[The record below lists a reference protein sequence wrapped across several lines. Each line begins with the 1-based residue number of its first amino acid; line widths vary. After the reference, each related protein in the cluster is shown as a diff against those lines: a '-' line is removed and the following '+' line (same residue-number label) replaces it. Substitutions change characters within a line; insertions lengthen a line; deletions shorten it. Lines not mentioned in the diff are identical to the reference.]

1 MPDRDRLRALQVRV
15 ARHRRLG
22 FLLGAR
28 EHVACQPAQRAV
40 GFEACILD
48 IEPQRRSHLVVAR
61 AAGMD
66 LPPDVAEQ
74 ALDHGVDVLV
84 VRETIRGGHRRK
96 DPLRLLELR
105 VVEQAGGM
113 QAPGM
118 EPRAFEVV
126 RQQLGVVRQEI
137 RPDLGRHPFDGP
149 GPTRESCRLCRHP
162 PASRSKLRLQR
173 GKADEAFRGLVRK
186 RLAGRVRGE
195 RLRVEGLVRA
205 APRDDGGAGS

>member
-1 MPDRDRLRALQVRV
+1 MPDRDRLRALQMRV

-28 EHVACQPAQRAV
+28 EHVACQPAQRAI

-84 VRETIRGGHRRK
+84 VRETVRRGHRRE
-96 DPLRLLELR
+96 DPLRLLELSA
-105 VVEQAGGM
+105 VEQAGGM

-126 RQQLGVVRQEI
+126 RQQFGVVRQEV
-137 RPDLGRHPFDGP
+137 RPDLGRHPFTDP
-149 GPTRESCRLCRHP
+149 ARPESHVVS
-162 PASRSKLRLQR
+162 A
-173 GKADEAFRGLVRK
+173 VT
-186 RLAGRVRGE
+186 
-195 RLRVEGLVRA
+195 RLRA
-205 APRDDGGAGS
+205 AASSVSSEARRTKPSAASCGNVSPGAYEASVSA